1 MAEGGRS
8 LPLQLSLAIAK
19 SPDGTALVTWSA
31 TVFGLLKV
39 VVLAAL
45 VAPTTTPPKLNVSW
59 VMLSLPATPTALSAA
74 EPAFGFASSL
84 TESKAI
90 LVPSAAGVKVS
101 IRVQLAPCAS
111 VEPQPLLA
119 IVNSL

>member
-1 MAEGGRS
+1 M
-8 LPLQLSLAIAK
+8 PLQLSLAIAK
-19 SPDGTALVTWSA
+19 SPDGTALVMWSA

-101 IRVQLAPCAS
+101 IKVQLVPCAS
-111 VEPQPLLA
+111 VEPQPLLV